1 MLHTLVMFYIV
12 HSMTVTTSRESHLK
26 GVNCPKYSTQL
37 YSITHTKHRITSA
50 YQPQTNRL
58 TECFNQ
64 TLTRCLAKVVD
75 ECQSDWDEKID
86 TVLMGYRASRQS
98 SHPISCFSS
107 RTWQLPIDV
116 EILPQAEHL
125 DQQDPNAISARIDQI
140 LQSREEAF
148 KKAEA
153 NIAIAQKK
161 QKETYD
167 KKH

>member
-1 MLHTLVMFYIV
+1 M
-12 HSMTVTTSRESHLK
+12 
-26 GVNCPKYSTQL
+26 
-37 YSITHTKHRITSA
+37 
-50 YQPQTNRL
+50 
-58 TECFNQ
+58 
-64 TLTRCLAKVVD
+64 VD

-98 SHPISCFSS
+98 SHPISCSSS
-107 RTWQLPIDV
+107 RTWQLPIDM

-167 KKH
+167 KKHQPPVLELGSKVLLENTAQKQQKSGKMDPLWLGPYIINKDLGEVWCKVTKYCLHA

>member
-1 MLHTLVMFYIV
+1 M
-12 HSMTVTTSRESHLK
+12 
-26 GVNCPKYSTQL
+26 
-37 YSITHTKHRITSA
+37 
-50 YQPQTNRL
+50 
-58 TECFNQ
+58 
-64 TLTRCLAKVVD
+64 AKVVD

-125 DQQDPNAISARIDQI
+125 DQQDPYAISARIDQI

-167 KKH
+167 KKHQPPVLELGSKVLLENTAQKQQKSGKMDPLWLGPYIINKDLGEV